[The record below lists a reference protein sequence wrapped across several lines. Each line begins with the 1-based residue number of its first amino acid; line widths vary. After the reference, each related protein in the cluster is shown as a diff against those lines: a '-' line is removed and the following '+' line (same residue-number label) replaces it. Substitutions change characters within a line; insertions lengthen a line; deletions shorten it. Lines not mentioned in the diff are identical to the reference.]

1 VGVIVTGLVLSH
13 GDDVGA
19 VLPAADGADLAA
31 LGAADAERWT
41 LSTAGEVRAWLAQ
54 RGRSLDA
61 HAARSAV
68 AVMDL
73 RSVAMRITTVIDEP
87 SDGPELAPVALDG
100 PAESEVVLISCG
112 SGAQARAA
120 AKWLRREGV
129 AASSAQ
135 VRRFQDEEDRA
146 ALRGAL
152 RGARMVVVHELGG
165 GFAGPSAIECSVAS
179 EAGAELLPLSRS
191 VRGAPVDAAELCAL
205 VAQSRHRRAALAA
218 SSHALR
224 VQLVGPPSSRALAV
238 ELAIDA
244 LARARMLAWAE
255 RVEPT
260 HAMLTIDVGAARSV
274 GSSGWLV
281 VVPGLP
287 VRAPIEAALG
297 AASMVVD
304 AGEHSS
310 LLSSMDVSARD
321 QAALVLAVAVVELE
335 LRGQSLAL
343 LALEAALSGGEITAD
358 PMAWA
363 EVRARADQL
372 RSLR

>member
-1 VGVIVTGLVLSH
+1 
-13 GDDVGA
+13 
-19 VLPAADGADLAA
+19 
-31 LGAADAERWT
+31 
-41 LSTAGEVRAWLAQ
+41 
-54 RGRSLDA
+54 
-61 HAARSAV
+61 
-68 AVMDL
+68 
-73 RSVAMRITTVIDEP
+73 
-87 SDGPELAPVALDG
+87 
-100 PAESEVVLISCG
+100 
-112 SGAQARAA
+112 
-120 AKWLRREGV
+120 
-129 AASSAQ
+129 
-135 VRRFQDEEDRA
+135 
-146 ALRGAL
+146 
-152 RGARMVVVHELGG
+152 
-165 GFAGPSAIECSVAS
+165 
-179 EAGAELLPLSRS
+179 
-191 VRGAPVDAAELCAL
+191 VDAAELCAL